1 MDFLSSEE
9 DKPAALDLF
18 TVSDKVFSPCHARV
32 NSPLAILM
40 LHTVC
45 RVCECIAALGDQ
57 RWCSQLVFVCQ
68 PSDALH
74 VHLYIWLWVEYPT
87 SGKELN
93 KSPLTACTQGF
104 IGPIFPIIP
113 GEPPLSAAM
122 RSSWEERVCW
132 LARIGFELDYMC
144 LAEEISPRNAKI
156 RSPCFK
162 CAMFFSTLNNIP
174 PWELIVRS

>member
-1 MDFLSSEE
+1 MDIWFLEE
-9 DKPAALDLF
+9 DKPAALDLV
-18 TVSDKVFSPCHARV
+18 TVSDHVFSPCHARG
-32 NSPLAILM
+32 NSPLAILL

-45 RVCECIAALGDQ
+45 RESECQAALAEQ
-57 RWCSQLVFVCQ
+57 RWFSPLVFVCL

-93 KSPLTACTQGF
+93 SSPLTACTQGF
-104 IGPIFPIIP
+104 LGPLFPIIP
-113 GEPPLSAAM
+113 GPPAASPAM

-132 LARIGFELDYMC
+132 RARIGFELDYMC

-162 CAMFFSTLNNIP
+162 CAREFSTLNSIP